1 MTEPMLVIFS
11 AIVALLMVTLLKA
24 GASPELRAA
33 IRTTL
38 VVALGWGLACKR
50 YGLKSLS
57 DLSPQV
63 LGMLLVSVIA
73 VVFAWLF
80 HFRAIRSKPALPG
93 AVTDRANV
101 GFSILFA
108 TLYLCQNFSAQSVVF
123 AAILVGAA
131 LVLAFGSR

>member
-1 MTEPMLVIFS
+1 MSETMLIIFS
-11 AIVALLMVTLLKA
+11 AIVALFMVTLLKA

-38 VVALGWGLACKR
+38 VVALGWGLAYKR

-57 DLSPQV
+57 ELSSQV

-80 HFRAIRSKPALPG
+80 HFRAVQSKPALPCG
-93 AVTDRANV
+93 VTDRANV
-101 GFSILFA
+101 GFSILFV
-108 TLYLCQNFSAQSVVF
+108 TLYLCQTFSAQSVMF
-123 AAILVGAA
+123 AVILVGAA
-131 LVLAFGSR
+131 LVLALGSR